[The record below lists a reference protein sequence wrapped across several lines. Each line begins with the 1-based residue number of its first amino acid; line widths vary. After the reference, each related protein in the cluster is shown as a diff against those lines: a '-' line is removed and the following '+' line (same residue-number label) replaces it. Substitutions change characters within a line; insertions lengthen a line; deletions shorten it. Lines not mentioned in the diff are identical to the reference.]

1 MLKLFNAT
9 DTLYSS
15 NGDKVIQ
22 PTYQHI
28 IKKDNAD
35 FYLDVECSLDYI
47 DYLQPNMLLVSNTPQ
62 GQQAF
67 RITNTEKRLH
77 KIKIKALHIS
87 YDANNYV
94 IQDSYVV
101 DKNCNDALDHL
112 NNATD
117 NTSPF
122 TVSSNITRT
131 CSYRCVR
138 KSLYEAWQT
147 VLERWGGHIVRDN
160 YNVSINDSIG
170 QDNGVELRYGKN
182 IKDITATYDWNNVCT
197 KLLPVGKDGLLL
209 EEIYLTSG
217 TQYDIPYTKVVSF
230 SQDNVEE
237 DDYKDEDGNLDEDA
251 YNEALITDL
260 RTKGNNY
267 LNENVVPRVN
277 YSLSAN
283 LEKITDVGDTIKVYD
298 ERLGIELLTNVIS
311 FDYDCI
317 LDKYVNVEFGNFNPS
332 LSNLINSI
340 DTISQNNADE
350 SSYEVKVVLSEELK
364 EATDTIMGVLGNSY
378 VIYDGDKIL
387 IVDTLPKENATNVIR
402 INAGGIG
409 FSNTGINGTFSSA
422 WTIDNV
428 LNMQNINVINLTAD
442 LIKGGT
448 LKLGNQLNQNGLLE
462 VYDEANNLI
471 AELNKDGLKMFAL
484 DGGYIKINTTV
495 GFSGYDKNDN
505 RIYWVDGDEFHQKK
519 SVVEEEI
526 TLVNKMR
533 ILPITI
539 YDGNNNIVND
549 GIGFVSTL

>member
-1 MLKLFNAT
+1 MLKLFNTT
-9 DTLYSS
+9 DTLYGT
-15 NGDKVIQ
+15 NGDKIII

-28 IKKDNAD
+28 VKKDNAD
-35 FYLDVECSLDYI
+35 FFLDLECSLDYI
-47 DYLQPNMLLVSNTPQ
+47 DDLTPNRILVSNTPQ

-67 RITNTEKRLH
+67 RITNIEKRQH
-77 KIKIKALHIS
+77 KLKLKALHIS

-117 NTSPF
+117 NPSPF
-122 TVSSNITRT
+122 NVSSNITRT
-131 CSYRCVR
+131 ASFRCVR

-147 VLERWGGHIVRDN
+147 VIERWGGHIVRDN
-160 YNVSINDSIG
+160 YNVSINDTIG
-170 QDNGVELRYGKN
+170 QDNGVDIRYGKN
-182 IKDITATYDWNNVCT
+182 IKDISATYNWDDVCT

-230 SQDNVEE
+230 SQDNIEE

-251 YNEALITDL
+251 YMEALITDL

-267 LNENVVPRVN
+267 LNDNSIPKVN
-277 YSLSAN
+277 YTLQANIERLS
-283 LEKITDVGDTIKVYD
+283 DVGDIIKVYD
-298 ERLGIELLTNVIS
+298 ERLGIEILTNVIS
-311 FDYDCI
+311 FNYDCI
-317 LDKYVNVEFGNFNPS
+317 LEKYTDIQFGNFNPS

-340 DTISQNNADE
+340 DSISQNNADE
-350 SSYEVKVVLSEELK
+350 SSYEVRVELSEELK
-364 EATDTIMGVLGNSY
+364 EATDTIMGVLGDSY

-387 IVDTLPKENATNVIR
+387 IVDSLPKESATNVIR

-409 FSNTGINGTFSSA
+409 FSNTGITGTFSSA
-422 WTIDNV
+422 WTIDNT
-428 LNMQNINVINLTAD
+428 LNMANINVLNLSASMIN
-442 LIKGGT
+442 GGT
-448 LKLGNQLNQNGLLE
+448 LKLGNRLNQNGLLE
-462 VYDEANNLI
+462 VYDDSNNLI
-471 AELNKDGLKMFAL
+471 ATLNKDGLRMNAL
-484 DGGYIKINTTV
+484 DGGYLLINTTV

-505 RIYWVDGDEFHQKK
+505 RVYWVDGDEFHQKK

-539 YDGNNNIVND
+539 YDGNNNITSD

>member
-1 MLKLFNAT
+1 MLKLFGTT
-9 DTLYSS
+9 DTLYST
-15 NGDKVIQ
+15 NGDKIII

-28 IKKDNAD
+28 IKQDNGD
-35 FYLDVECSLDYI
+35 FYLDLECSLEYI
-47 DYLQPNMLLVSNTPQ
+47 DDLTPNRILVSNTPQ
-62 GQQAF
+62 GEQAF
-67 RITNTEKRLH
+67 RITNTEKRQH
-77 KIKIKALHIS
+77 KLKLKALHIS

-94 IQDSYVV
+94 IEDSYVV

-131 CSYRCVR
+131 ASYRCVR

-147 VLERWGGHIVRDN
+147 VIERWGGHIVRDN
-160 YNVSINDSIG
+160 FNVSINDSIG
-170 QDNGVELRYGKN
+170 QDNGVDIRYGKN
-182 IKDITATYDWNNVCT
+182 IKNISATYDWNDVCT
-197 KLLPVGKDGLLL
+197 KLLPVGKDGLML
-209 EEIYLTSG
+209 EETYLTSG

-230 SQDNVEE
+230 NQDNIEE
-237 DDYKDEDGNLDEDA
+237 DDFKDEEGNLDEEA
-251 YNEALITDL
+251 YMDALITDL
-260 RTKGNNY
+260 QTKGNTY
-267 LNENVVPRVN
+267 LNDNSIPKVN
-277 YSLSAN
+277 YSLQAN
-283 LEKITDVGDTIKVYD
+283 LDKLSDVGDIIKVYD
-298 ERLGIELLTNVIS
+298 ERLGIEILTNVIS
-311 FDYDCI
+311 FNYDCI
-317 LDKYVNVEFGNFNPS
+317 LEKYTDIQFGNFNPT
-332 LSNLINSI
+332 LSNLMNSI

-350 SSYEVKVVLSEELK
+350 SSYEVKVTLSDELQ

-387 IVDTLPKENATNVIR
+387 IVDTLPKENAVNVIR

-448 LKLGNQLNQNGLLE
+448 LKLGNQLNQSGKLE

-505 RIYWVDGDEFHQKK
+505 RIYWVDGDSFHMKRAA
-519 SVVEEEI
+519 VEDEI
-526 TLVNKMR
+526 TLVNKMS

-539 YDGNNNIVND
+539 YDANNNIVND
-549 GIGFVSTL
+549 GIGFIGTI

>member
-1 MLKLFNAT
+1 MLKLFGTT
-9 DTLYSS
+9 DTLYST
-15 NGDKVIQ
+15 NGDKIII

-28 IKKDNAD
+28 VKKDNAD
-35 FYLDVECSLDYI
+35 FFLDLECSLDYI
-47 DYLQPNMLLVSNTPQ
+47 DDLTPNRILVSNTPQ

-67 RITNTEKRLH
+67 RITNIEKRQH
-77 KIKIKALHIS
+77 KLKLKALHIS

-117 NTSPF
+117 NPSPF

-131 CSYRCVR
+131 ASFRCVR
-138 KSLYEAWQT
+138 KSLYEAWET
-147 VLERWGGHIVRDN
+147 VIERWGGHIVRDN
-160 YNVSINDSIG
+160 YNVSINDTIG
-170 QDNGVELRYGKN
+170 QDNGVDIRYGKN
-182 IKDITATYDWNNVCT
+182 IKDISATYNWDDVCT

-230 SQDNVEE
+230 SQDNIEE

-251 YNEALITDL
+251 YMEALITDL

-267 LNENVVPRVN
+267 LNDNSIPKVN
-277 YSLSAN
+277 YTLQANIERLS
-283 LEKITDVGDTIKVYD
+283 DVGDIIKVYD
-298 ERLGIELLTNVIS
+298 ERLGIEILTNVIS
-311 FDYDCI
+311 FNYDCI
-317 LDKYVNVEFGNFNPS
+317 LEKYTDIQFGNFNPS

-340 DTISQNNADE
+340 DSISQNNADE
-350 SSYEVKVVLSEELK
+350 SSYEVRVELSEELK
-364 EATDTIMGVLGNSY
+364 EATDTIMGVLGDSY

-387 IVDTLPKENATNVIR
+387 IVDSLPKESATNVIR

-409 FSNTGINGTFSSA
+409 FSNTGITGTFSSA
-422 WTIDNV
+422 WTIDNI
-428 LNMQNINVINLTAD
+428 LDMSNINVINLTASM
-442 LIKGGT
+442 INGGT
-448 LKLGNQLNQNGLLE
+448 LKLGNRLNQNGLLE
-462 VYDEANNLI
+462 VYDDSNNLI
-471 AELNKDGLKMFAL
+471 ATLNKDGLRMNAL
-484 DGGYIKINTTV
+484 DGGYLLINTTV

-505 RIYWVDGDEFHQKK
+505 RVYWVDGDEFHQKK

-539 YDGNNNIVND
+539 YDGNNNITSD

>member
-1 MLKLFNAT
+1 
-9 DTLYSS
+9 
-15 NGDKVIQ
+15 
-22 PTYQHI
+22 
-28 IKKDNAD
+28 
-35 FYLDVECSLDYI
+35 
-47 DYLQPNMLLVSNTPQ
+47 
-62 GQQAF
+62 
-67 RITNTEKRLH
+67 
-77 KIKIKALHIS
+77 
-87 YDANNYV
+87 
-94 IQDSYVV
+94 
-101 DKNCNDALDHL
+101 
-112 NNATD
+112 
-117 NTSPF
+117 
-122 TVSSNITRT
+122 
-131 CSYRCVR
+131 
-138 KSLYEAWQT
+138 
-147 VLERWGGHIVRDN
+147 
-160 YNVSINDSIG
+160 
-170 QDNGVELRYGKN
+170 
-182 IKDITATYDWNNVCT
+182 
-197 KLLPVGKDGLLL
+197 
-209 EEIYLTSG
+209 
-217 TQYDIPYTKVVSF
+217 
-230 SQDNVEE
+230 
-237 DDYKDEDGNLDEDA
+237 
-251 YNEALITDL
+251 
-260 RTKGNNY
+260 
-267 LNENVVPRVN
+267 
-277 YSLSAN
+277 
-283 LEKITDVGDTIKVYD
+283 
-298 ERLGIELLTNVIS
+298 
-311 FDYDCI
+311 
-317 LDKYVNVEFGNFNPS
+317 
-332 LSNLINSI
+332 
-340 DTISQNNADE
+340 
-350 SSYEVKVVLSEELK
+350 
-364 EATDTIMGVLGNSY
+364 MGVLGNSY